1 MVSTILDFNTSELI
15 FTFEAL
21 DESDIQILKTY
32 VCSLE
37 FVEAMKSDTPFQGQ
51 GPYAVQ
57 LKKVEGDIKEIQKR
71 VNEKLGSRNIYISL
85 LRARTN

>member
-1 MVSTILDFNTSELI
+1 M
-15 FTFEAL
+15 FTG
-21 DESDIQILKTY
+21 I
-32 VCSLE
+32 
-37 FVEAMKSDTPFQGQ
+37 VEAMKSDTPFQGQ

>member
-1 MVSTILDFNTSELI
+1 MSTILDFNTSELI

-37 FVEAMKSDTPFQGQ
+37 
-51 GPYAVQ
+51 
-57 LKKVEGDIKEIQKR
+57 L
-71 VNEKLGSRNIYISL
+71 
-85 LRARTN
+85 